1 MALSSYQKADSLV
14 QLSESPVFHYQFSSV
29 FKAIHDLA
37 YTEEDYG
44 YRKQQ
49 ILGLCLKYARPQN
62 RVLLQTDVTPLVKE
76 HSPTLENRQHVKT
89 SNNVIKGNKPL
100 GIGYPLS
107 SINLSVE
114 SNWSL
119 PLLRGR
125 VPLDH
130 TESSYAVEQIKALL
144 PTLLITLQYDL
155 IINATDSSYT
165 HAAYISPLYEEANL
179 VCISR
184 FRCGS
189 KVYVPA
195 AKAVAINNSQ
205 GAPKI
210 YGACFYLRHQTRI
223 HKGKAP
229 KTGKVYEKEQVTI
242 YDLPCSEEQ
251 HFETTTKKGRPIII
265 QLFRWNNLKIRS
277 KKGHCMKHK
286 PFDLVGVKVV
296 DANTGE
302 LVFKREMFY
311 CMFGKRKTEISLEQ
325 SYWDYRHRYDIEP
338 SFRFNKEKM
347 FLDSYDCEDVQHLDN
362 FLLVNQLAN
371 WLLYTAADE
380 VDFIP
385 RKWEKNKANPPPK
398 PDKLSIAKTH
408 RSVERLFLTFDKEP
422 FLPKPSKKGRGNIKK
437 ERPRYKVVKKSKK
450 KPSKK

>member
-14 QLSESPVFHYQFSSV
+14 KLSESPVFHYQFSSV
-29 FKAIHDLA
+29 FKPIHELA
-37 YTEEDYG
+37 DTAEG
-44 YRKQQ
+44 YENIKQQ
-49 ILGLCLKYARPQN
+49 ILGLCLKYAKPQK
-62 RVLLQTDVTPLVKE
+62 RVLLQTDVTPLLKE
-76 HSPTLENRQHVKT
+76 HSSTLENRQYVKI
-89 SNNVIKGNKPL
+89 SNNVIKSNKPIS
-100 GIGYPLS
+100 IGYPLS
-107 SINLSVE
+107 SINLSAE
-114 SNWSL
+114 SGWSL
-119 PLLRGR
+119 PLSRGR

-130 TESSYAVEQIKALL
+130 TESSYAVEQVQALL

-155 IINATDSSYT
+155 VINTTDSSYT
-165 HAAYISPLYEEANL
+165 HASYLSPLYQEKNL

-195 AKAVAINNSQ
+195 AKPDINGQSK
-205 GAPKI
+205 GAPTI
-210 YGACFYLRHQTRI
+210 YGDCFYLRHQTRI
-223 HKGKAP
+223 YHGKVP
-229 KTGKVYEKEQVTI
+229 KTGESYEKEQITI

-277 KKGHCMKHK
+277 KKGHCMKYK

-296 DANTGE
+296 DANSRE

-311 CMFGKRKTEISLEQ
+311 GIFGKRKTEVSLEQ

-338 SFRFNKEKM
+338 SFRFNKQKM

-371 WLLYTAADE
+371 WLLYVAADE
-380 VDFIP
+380 VEFIP
-385 RKWEKNKANPPPK
+385 RKWEKNKSNPPPI
-398 PDKLSIAKTH
+398 PDKLSMAKTH

-422 FLPKPSKKGRGNIKK
+422 FLPKTSKKGKGNIKK
-437 ERPRYKVVKKSKK
+437 ERLHYKVVKKVKK
-450 KPSKK
+450 KPPRK